1 MTLGVDKKTHQEN
14 GRQSVTLINPHSF
27 PGGAEASRAD
37 LEAVCRAVRELAGAS
52 PLPPTRIRL
61 QHGRTTVEIEWPAV
75 EGLALDGAAR
85 PLPPSGG
92 QTAAAGPAAGL
103 AAGTGGAG
111 GAGGAGAGSATAPA
125 AATEPETGLRYICAS
140 MVGTFYHSSDPG
152 SPPFVSVGDLVRPGQ
167 TVGILEVMKMM
178 STIETEIGGRVVE
191 VLVPNATSVE
201 YQQRLIAVDPLAE
214 E

>member
-1 MTLGVDKKTHQEN
+1 MDKKTHQEN

-85 PLPPSGG
+85 LLPPSGG
-92 QTAAAGPAAGL
+92 QPAAAGPAAGS
-103 AAGTGGAG
+103 ASGPVTGPA
-111 GAGGAGAGSATAPA
+111 APA
-125 AATEPETGLRYICAS
+125 AGTEPETGLRYICAS
-140 MVGTFYHSSDPG
+140 MVGTFYHASEPG

-167 TVGILEVMKMM
+167 TVGVLEVMKMM
-178 STIETEIGGRVVE
+178 STIEAEIGGRVVE
-191 VLVPNATSVE
+191 VLVPNASSVE